1 MINQKRNKIK
11 LKNII
16 IEILMF
22 AIAALLLKFRGFAD
36 GTMMTW
42 RELLETLLFL
52 IILMPIAIFRN
63 YFLFSDKSD
72 NNNKKN
78 KNKNDKNDKKES
90 EQ

>member
-16 IEILMF
+16 IEILTF
-22 AIAALLLKFRGFAD
+22 AIVALLLKFYGSAD

-42 RELLETLLFL
+42 RELLKVLLFL
-52 IILMPIAIFRN
+52 IILMPIVNFRN

-78 KNKNDKNDKKES
+78 KNDKNDKNGS